1 MAFKIVIQDFATE
14 TITKGRNSYEKGVVT
29 YTFNGANKT
38 QTLMSF
44 ANPAVFKE
52 VKNTPSGT
60 TLIVETTK
68 NDKGYDQWS
77 SVTREGA
84 TLAAPAVTGQG
95 STGAATRVSGSNYE
109 TPEERK
115 QRQLFIIRQSS
126 ISNAIELL
134 SVGSKVPPKTT
145 DVLDTAQEFVDFV
158 YGIDAA
164 LKPQADEATKDI
176 PY

>member
-84 TLAAPAVTGQG
+84 ASQAPAAAG

-134 SVGSKVPPKTT
+134 SVGAKVPPKTS

-158 YGIDAA
+158 YGLDKI
-164 LKPQADEATKDI
+164 LEAEEAKDV

>member
-1 MAFKIVIQDFATE
+1 MAFKIVLQEFVTE
-14 TITKGRNSYEKGVVT
+14 TITKGRNSYEKGVAT
-29 YTFNGANKT
+29 YTYNGQNKT
-38 QTLMSF
+38 QTIMSF

-52 VKNTPSGT
+52 IKNTPSGA
-60 TLIVETTK
+60 TLVVEVTK

-84 TLAAPAVTGQG
+84 ASQAPAAGT
-95 STGAATRVSGSNYE
+95 TGATTRVAGSNYE

-126 ISNAIELL
+126 ISNAIETL
-134 SVGSKVPPKTT
+134 SVGAKTPPKVE
-145 DVLDTAQEFVDFV
+145 DILSVAQEFVDFV
-158 YGIDAA
+158 YGVDAA
-164 LKPQADEATKDI
+164 VKATAAEAEKDI

>member
-1 MAFKIVIQDFATE
+1 MAFKIVIQDFAVE

-29 YTFNGANKT
+29 YTFNGVNKT
-38 QTLMSF
+38 QTIMSF

-52 VKNTPSGT
+52 IKNTPSGT
-60 TLIVETTK
+60 TLVVEVTK

-77 SVTREGA
+77 SVTRDGA
-84 TLAAPAVTGQG
+84 TTQATVAAG
-95 STGAATRVSGSNYE
+95 STGATTRIAGSNYE

-134 SVGSKVPPKTT
+134 SVGAKVPPKTS
-145 DVLDTAQEFVDFV
+145 DVLGTAQEFVDFV

-164 LKPQADEATKDI
+164 LSPQADEATKDV

>member
-1 MAFKIVIQDFATE
+1 MAFKIVIQDFAVE
-14 TITKGRNSYEKGVVT
+14 TVTKGRNSYEKGVVT
-29 YTFNGANKT
+29 YTYNGANKT

-52 VKNTPSGT
+52 VKNAPSGT
-60 TLIVETTK
+60 TLVVETSK

-84 TLAAPAVTGQG
+84 ASQAPAAAAG

-134 SVGSKVPPKTT
+134 SVGAKSPPKTSEI
-145 DVLDTAQEFVDFV
+145 LDTAQEFVDFV
-158 YGIDAA
+158 YGVDKA
-164 LKPQADEATKDI
+164 LAGQADEATKDV